1 MMHWGTWCSQSW
13 GTGFGWI
20 FILLFWG
27 VILRIAYCVQ
37 LAIKIKKYCSDDM
50 VGILNSYAR
59 GEITKKQFDDVQQV
73 LKMA

>member
-27 VILRIAYCVQ
+27 VILGIAYCVQ
-37 LAIKIKKYCSDDM
+37 LAVKIKKYGSEDPMD
-50 VGILNSYAR
+50 ILQNRYAR
-59 GEITKKQFDDVQQV
+59 GAITKDQFDGVQQD
-73 LKMA
+73 L